1 MLEEIQIRGLGVISE
16 AVLEFGPGLTVVTG
30 ETGAGKTMV
39 VTGLAL
45 LFGGRA
51 DSSRLRPGVESASV
65 EGRLLVD
72 DQSPT
77 VAAVVEAGGDIDSD
91 GSLVLRRVIT
101 AAGRSRAVAGGASV
115 PAAVLSRLADNL
127 LAVHGQSDQQRLTQP
142 VQQRLTLDR
151 YAGLDLSDC
160 RAAFTHW
167 RAAVAELERRT
178 GAAREL
184 EREAELLR
192 HGIAEV
198 TRVAPQPGE
207 DLELA
212 ALAAR
217 LEHADAL
224 RVAARTAHDA
234 LLGDP
239 DDPAGDA
246 PDVQTLVATA
256 GRALAQVAGTDAA
269 LDELSARLAD
279 LAAAAT
285 DIGAELA
292 GYQAGLEADP
302 AQLAAVHE
310 RRAALNGL
318 IRKYGAGPIAEHRG
332 EQGALQAVL
341 GWAAEAEQRLAAAD
355 TSDEALAALAAERDQ
370 AAAEYAAIAAT
381 VSRLR
386 RLAARQLSDLI
397 TAELAGLAMPAA
409 KVRVEVRAR
418 AAAEGAPQIMVDGRP
433 VSAGNDGVDEV
444 EITLQPH
451 PDAPALPVQR
461 GASGG
466 ELSRVMLAIEVALA
480 GTDPVPTMVFDE
492 VDAGVGGRAAV
503 EIGRRLARLAR
514 DHQVIVVTHLAQ
526 VASFADRHLVVDKS
540 VAGEKESSAAG
551 GVTRSDIRSVVGE
564 DRLAELAR
572 MLAGHDSAVA
582 REHAAQL
589 LSAARADLAEP
600 ATGGDGAK
608 PAKRAGEDAAKPLK
622 PIGGDGAKP
631 LKPIG
636 GDGAKPPKGNG
647 TEPLKAAGR
656 GGAKPTAGSA
666 NSMANDDSS
675 LITAAAASGRRRSK
689 QVTPRGEVPR

>member
-51 DSSRLRPGVESASV
+51 EVSRLRPGVDSASV
-65 EGRLLVD
+65 EGRLLVG

-77 VAAVVEAGGDIDSD
+77 AAAVVEAGGDVDTD

-115 PAAVLSRLADNL
+115 PAAVLARLADNL
-127 LAVHGQSDQQRLTQP
+127 VAVHGQSDQQRLTQP
-142 VQQRLTLDR
+142 AQQRLTLDR
-151 YAGLDLSDC
+151 FAGVDLGDC
-160 RAAFTHW
+160 RAAFARW
-167 RAAVAELERRT
+167 RAAAAELDRRT

-192 HGIAEV
+192 HGIAEIA
-198 TRVAPQPGE
+198 RVAPQPGE

-217 LEHADAL
+217 LEHSDAL

-246 PDVQTLVATA
+246 PDVQTLISTA

-269 LDELSARLAD
+269 LDELAGRLAD
-279 LAAAAT
+279 LEATAA
-285 DIGAELA
+285 DIGTELA

-302 AQLAAVHE
+302 AQLAAVHD

-318 IRKYGAGPIAEHRG
+318 IRRYGGGAITAQRG
-332 EQGALQAVL
+332 EQSGLQPVL
-341 GWAAEAEQRLAAAD
+341 DWAAEAERRLAAAD
-355 TSDEALAALAAERDQ
+355 TSEEALAALAAERDQ
-370 AAAEYAAIAAT
+370 AAAEYATIAAA
-381 VSRLR
+381 VSGR
-386 RLAARQLSDLI
+386 RRQAARELSELI
-397 TAELAGLAMPAA
+397 TTELVGLAMPAA
-409 KVRVEVRAR
+409 KVRVEVRDR
-418 AAAEGAPQIMVDGRP
+418 AAVEGVPQVVLDGRS
-433 VSAGNDGVDEV
+433 VAAGAEGVDEV

-514 DHQVIVVTHLAQ
+514 DHQVVVVTHLAQ

-540 VAGEKESSAAG
+540 VAGTADSTAEAG
-551 GVTRSDIRSVVGE
+551 GVTRSDIRSVTGA

-572 MLAGHDSAVA
+572 MLAGHDSPVA

-589 LSAARADLAEP
+589 LAAARQDLAGQP
-600 ATGGDGAK
+600 DGVRPARPNGADDAAATGDSTLATVAR
-608 PAKRAGEDAAKPLK
+608 PSRA
-622 PIGGDGAKP
+622 
-631 LKPIG
+631 
-636 GDGAKPPKGNG
+636 
-647 TEPLKAAGR
+647 
-656 GGAKPTAGSA
+656 
-666 NSMANDDSS
+666 MA
-675 LITAAAASGRRRSK
+675 TRRSRA
-689 QVTPRGEVPR
+689 VTPRGEVP